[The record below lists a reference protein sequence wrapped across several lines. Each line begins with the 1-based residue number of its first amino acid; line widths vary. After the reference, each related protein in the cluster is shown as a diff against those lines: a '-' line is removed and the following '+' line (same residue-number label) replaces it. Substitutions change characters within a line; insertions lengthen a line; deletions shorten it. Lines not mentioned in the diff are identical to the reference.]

1 LSLLEV
7 KGLKTT
13 FKTEDGT
20 VSAVN
25 GLSYAVEAGSTL
37 GIVGES
43 GSGKSVNA
51 LSIMRL
57 IPQPPG
63 KIEAGQVL
71 LRGEDLLKKSE
82 SEMRKIRGKDIAMIF
97 QDPMTSLNPV
107 LTVGDQIS
115 EATRLHL
122 GYSKKDSMDKAIEML
137 KLVRIPA
144 PEKRINDYP
153 HQFSGGM
160 RQRVMIAMALSC
172 DPAVLIADEP
182 TTALDVTVQAQILDL
197 MNEMQQRLGSAIIM
211 ITHDLGVVA
220 ETCKNVLVMYGGN
233 MVEYGTADQIFHN
246 PKMPYTMG
254 LLESLPRLDQVGD
267 RLVPIQGQP
276 PNLLRMPPGCAFAPR
291 CAYRMPICDTP
302 VPLYDFG
309 GGHVA
314 RCYLYD
320 ERADDQKTKP
330 VENAPR
336 IADDAVAKTPQELS
350 A

>member
-1 LSLLEV
+1 VPPPLLRV
-7 KGLKTT
+7 SNLKTT
-13 FKTEDGT
+13 FRSEDGV

-25 GLSYAVEAGSTL
+25 GLSFSVEAGSTL

-43 GSGKSVNA
+43 GSGKSVTA

-63 KIEAGQVL
+63 KIES
-71 LRGEDLLKKSE
+71 GEVVFKGKDLLKASDH
-82 SEMRKIRGKDIAMIF
+82 EMRAIRGHEIAMIF

-107 LTVGDQIS
+107 LTVGDQIA

-122 GYSKKDSMDKAIEML
+122 GYSKKDAMDRAVDML
-137 KLVRIPA
+137 RLVRIPV
-144 PEKRINDYP
+144 PEKRVNEYP

-197 MNEMQQRLGSAIIM
+197 MNEMQERLGSAIVM

-220 ETCKNVLVMYGGN
+220 ETCQNVLVMYGGN
-233 MVEYGTADQIFHN
+233 LVEYGSADQIFN
-246 PKMPYTMG
+246 APKMPYTIG
-254 LLESLPRLDQVGD
+254 LLESLPRLDGAGD
-267 RLVPIQGQP
+267 RLVPIPGQP
-276 PNLLRMPPGCAFAPR
+276 PNLLRMPSGCAFAPR
-291 CAYRMPICDTP
+291 CKYRMPICDEP

-309 GGHVA
+309 AGHVA
-314 RCYLYD
+314 RCFLYD
-320 ERADDQKTKP
+320 ERAEGQKP
-330 VENAPR
+330 IEAPNMP
-336 IADDAVAKTPQELS
+336 IVGGAVTA
-350 A
+350 